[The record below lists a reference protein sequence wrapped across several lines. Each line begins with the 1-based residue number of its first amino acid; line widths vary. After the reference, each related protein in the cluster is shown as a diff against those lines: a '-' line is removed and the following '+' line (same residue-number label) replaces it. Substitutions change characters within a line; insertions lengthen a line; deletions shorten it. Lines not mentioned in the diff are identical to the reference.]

1 MPKAGIKSRK
11 RCPVRQVLFV
21 LACFAGIASADALAQ
36 ASVYRCLGNPV
47 MYTSDQRLAQ
57 AKNCTPAG
65 GGESPTRTA
74 PARRSAAD
82 VATSSQINSVGS
94 SVTRV
99 ASTDSP
105 ARSASPEQK
114 ARDSDRLTILTAEL
128 RDEKA
133 KFEALK
139 QKLTKTST
147 TGFAS
152 DDIATDLNK
161 ALARSQSDITALE
174 REISRAH

>member
-1 MPKAGIKSRK
+1 MNFSKQSPNQSFLFS
-11 RCPVRQVLFV
+11 VVLFSC
-21 LACFAGIASADALAQ
+21 LASADALAQ

-65 GGESPTRTA
+65 GGESSARNA
-74 PARRSAAD
+74 PVRKRSDDVDAASPD
-82 VATSSQINSVGS
+82 RAVRSST
-94 SVTRV
+94 TRV
-99 ASTDSP
+99 ASIDSP

-114 ARDSDRLTILTAEL
+114 TRDSDRLTILTAEL

-147 TGFAS
+147 TGSAN

-161 ALARSQSDITALE
+161 ALSRSQSDITALE